1 MKEIEIDT
9 NNYTIPNTMYGIQFA
24 FVTDDYKICTQ
35 FSSCQSY
42 ISDLYRGVF
51 RQTWEGTMSCPMGYS
66 LNQDH
71 KVSLDKY
78 RLCVTTKKSE
88 HARKAQRLL
97 RMFERHGG
105 IKPLTNL
112 FSVKGRTNLYV
123 FESSFEWAA
132 SPFTISLYSLLV
144 RISESDVVN
153 AVKTRFVSSCEKF
166 LAAPDIT
173 SNSTGYLRSS
183 LKYLFNI
190 LPNRNEISYA
200 KYNNFPDHCYYSF
213 HGYGVVSLCTAYVK
227 EEELKQFCN
236 EVIMKTS

>member
-1 MKEIEIDT
+1 MKEVEI
-9 NNYTIPNTMYGIQFA
+9 NINGHSVPNTLYSIQFA
-24 FVTDDYKICTQ
+24 LLTNNNVVCTC

-51 RQTWEGTMSCPMGYS
+51 RNSWEGTLYNPMGYS
-66 LNQDH
+66 LTQDH

-78 RLCVTTKKSE
+78 RLCVAMKAAT

-97 RMFERHGG
+97 RMFERHGK
-105 IKPLTNL
+105 IFPLTNL
-112 FSVKGRTNLYV
+112 FSVKGRPNLYV

-144 RISESDVVN
+144 RISESGIIN
-153 AVKTRFVSSCEKF
+153 AVKTCFVSSCEKF
-166 LAAPDIT
+166 LAAPDII

-200 KYNNFPDHCYYSF
+200 KYNNFPGHDYSSF
-213 HGYGVVSLCTAYVK
+213 HGYGVVALCSAYVK